1 MSAAAPS
8 IMPDAVDDP
17 RPRILLVCLGNIC
30 RSPTAEVV
38 LRSRAA
44 ARGVADQVV
53 VDSAG
58 TGDWHA
64 GMPPDRRAIAHAA
77 KRGYDL
83 TPLRARQVTPDD
95 FQRFNWILA
104 MDRSVL
110 RELTS
115 LQPAQFSGRI
125 GRFLDFAPHVGL
137 RDVPD
142 PYYGG
147 ASHFERV
154 LDLVE
159 HASDGLL
166 THLFERPH
174 TG

>member
-1 MSAAAPS
+1 MSPVANAPRGGEGHHR
-8 IMPDAVDDP
+8 V
-17 RPRILLVCLGNIC
+17 LFVCLGNIC

-38 LRSRAA
+38 FRTRAEQA
-44 ARGVADQVV
+44 GVHDRLTIA
-53 VDSAG
+53 SAG
-58 TGDWHA
+58 TGDWHV

-83 TPLRARQVTPDD
+83 SALRARHVEPAD
-95 FQRFNWILA
+95 FERYDWILA
-104 MDRSVL
+104 MDQTVL
-110 RELTS
+110 RELKAV
-115 LQPAQFSGRI
+115 QPAAFAGRI

-166 THLFERPH
+166 AHLFETQRAR
-174 TG
+174 